1 MSKLKIFS
9 QFFSGYGPIYLLG
22 VVLLVLIDIIF
33 LYVPKLTGDAIE
45 TLYYGKEGLSLYL
58 LYFLAI
64 GIIVTLFK
72 FGSRHLL
79 LGSIR
84 RFEFLLRRRL
94 FDHALYIETAYYE
107 KNGPGKVM
115 ALMTNDVTS
124 LRVSLGLGVMILVD
138 AIFFGISAF
147 FLMAQQMTLELAVI
161 TLSPMPFVLFGMLK
175 VSRRMRANQK
185 EAQTTYSELTEF
197 AQELFLGM
205 PVIRAFNRELVSLRR
220 FAAINRKN
228 YHKNMKVALY
238 DSILAPLT
246 YVAPFCCS
254 AIAIYVCGRL
264 IIANEMTIGDF
275 VAVNGYLLLVI
286 GPIMGIG
293 SLTSVLQKGLASL
306 DRIYE
311 FLQLPEET
319 LSNVKDELPLGT
331 IRVNK
336 LSFTYPEAK
345 APVLS
350 DVSFEVAPGSF
361 VGIVGGPG
369 SGKSSIFKLLLRLHH
384 TPKNTIFIDGKD
396 VTELPLDV
404 LRRSIA
410 YVPTEA
416 SLLGTTVADNI
427 AFGEGSDHTLTV
439 AEAARRASVTG
450 DLKERLKGT
459 AARLKEGGTDLSGGQ
474 KQRVNLARGF
484 YKNAPY
490 LLLDDSISALDT
502 ESAAR
507 IIELLRS
514 GRTQTL
520 LFISQRLEALRQAD
534 EIIVLK
540 DGQIAERGTHEALLK
555 ANGEYCRLYARQ
567 LQETSESELD
577 RLSGGPV
584 SDEQLSDERLSTS
597 QLAGSNKKE
606 GAHEKP

>member
-9 QFFSGYGPIYLLG
+9 QFFRGYGPIYLLG
-22 VVLLVLIDIIF
+22 VVLLIIIDIIF

-58 LYFLAI
+58 LYFFII
-64 GIIVTLFK
+64 GIVVTILK

-138 AIFFGISAF
+138 AVFFGICSF
-147 FLMAQQMTLELAVI
+147 LLMAKQMTLQLAII
-161 TLSPMPFVLFGMLK
+161 TLLPMPFVLFGMLK

-205 PVIRAFNRELVSLRR
+205 PVVRAFNRELGSLRR

-228 YHKNMKVALY
+228 YDKNMAVALY

-254 AIAIYVCGRL
+254 AIAIYMCGRL
-264 IIANEMTIGDF
+264 IIAGEMTIGDF

-293 SLTSVLQKGLASL
+293 SLASVLQKGLASL
-306 DRIYE
+306 DRIYD
-311 FLQLPEET
+311 FLQLPEEQ
-319 LSNVKDELPLGT
+319 LSDSKDELPLGP
-331 IRVNK
+331 ISIQH

-345 APVLS
+345 APVLT
-350 DVSFEVAPGSF
+350 DVSLDVAPGAF
-361 VGIVGGPG
+361 IGIVGGPG

-384 TPKNTIFIDGKD
+384 TPKGTIFVDGRD
-396 VTELPLDV
+396 VTDVPLDV

-410 YVPTEA
+410 YVPA
-416 SLLGTTVADNI
+416 DAFLLGTTVADNI
-427 AFGEGSDHTLTV
+427 AFGEGSDYTLTV
-439 AEAARRASVTG
+439 EEAAQRASVTG
-450 DLKERLKGT
+450 DLKERLKGS

-507 IIELLRS
+507 IIDLLRS

-520 LFISQRLEALRQAD
+520 LFISQRLEALLQAD

-540 DGQIAERGTHEALLK
+540 DGAIAERGTHEELLK
-555 ANGEYCRLYARQ
+555 LNGEYCRLYARQ
-567 LQETSESELD
+567 LQGENGVLLDAEAISEAEK
-577 RLSGGPV
+577 GGRP
-584 SDEQLSDERLSTS
+584 
-597 QLAGSNKKE
+597 
-606 GAHEKP
+606 